1 MIPILYESNE
11 TEFRSNG
18 LGRLRDCIDCVVTEE
33 RNGIYECDFTYPING
48 SNYDRIKLGRIIAV
62 EHDDTNDVQP
72 FDIVS
77 CTRPIDG
84 KVTFHAT
91 HISYRMSKMVAN
103 GSNINSLASAFN
115 MLKNASPSNPF
126 TYESDQPDSGYMA
139 AADGVPKTVRQF
151 LGGVEGSILDTYRG
165 EYEWDKFRVILHSN
179 RGTAKDFTIRYGV
192 DLTDYN
198 EELDYSESYSSVI
211 PYWTGSDVTVVGSQV
226 TATGASYN
234 GRDEC
239 VPLDLSDKFESQP
252 TTAQLQTYAQSYVN
266 SSNALLPK
274 QNITVKFVR
283 LTDSIEYQALT
294 NLFRC
299 QLCDTIKVAFP
310 RYNMVGRFKIV
321 KTVYDVLQE
330 RFTEM
335 ELGTLSTTLA
345 EALGISSMSGGNSE
359 PASNV
364 VETGTANGWTYR
376 KWSDGTAECWQ
387 LTTQQSYAMTNPYGS
402 SYYAA
407 VNPFCTFPSGLFTSA
422 PSLQITRTNTSS
434 GAGLISVSVSAMT
447 QNSANAYVYSTQS
460 QTLSVGFSLYAVGK
474 WK

>member
-211 PYWTGSDVTVVGSQV
+211 PYWTGSDVTVVGSKV

-239 VPLDLSDKFESQP
+239 VPLDLSDKFEPQP

-294 NLFRC
+294 NLFKC

-310 RYNMVGRFKIV
+310 RYNMTGRFKIV

-345 EALGISSMSGGNSE
+345 EALGVSNSLGSSSNGSE
-359 PASNV
+359 QEQIESTVVSFDLTTGSAVARYAPDTTSNL
-364 VETGTANGWTYR
+364 GTAVVDLSTLSALSGKEILIAVPVDAVRNSGQDR
-376 KWSDGTAECWQ
+376 AFLEVSK
-387 LTTQQSYAMTNPYGS
+387 TQARIWGRP
-402 SYYAA
+402 
-407 VNPFCTFPSGLFTSA
+407 
-422 PSLQITRTNTSS
+422 
-434 GAGLISVSVSAMT
+434 
-447 QNSANAYVYSTQS
+447 S
-460 QTLSVGFSLYAVGK
+460 QTYSCRVQVLYR
-474 WK
+474 

>member
-192 DLTDYN
+192 DLTDYS

-211 PYWTGSDVTVVGSQV
+211 PYWTGSDVTVVGGKV
-226 TATGASYN
+226 TATGTSYN

-294 NLFRC
+294 NLFKC

-310 RYNMVGRFKIV
+310 RYNMTGRFKIV

-345 EALGISSMSGGNSE
+345 EALGVSNSLGSSSNGSE
-359 PASNV
+359 QEQIESTVVSFDLTTGSAVARYAPDTTSNL
-364 VETGTANGWTYR
+364 GTAVVDLSTLSALSGKEILIAVPVDAVRNSGQDR
-376 KWSDGTAECWQ
+376 AFMEVSK
-387 LTTQQSYAMTNPYGS
+387 TQARIWGRP
-402 SYYAA
+402 
-407 VNPFCTFPSGLFTSA
+407 
-422 PSLQITRTNTSS
+422 
-434 GAGLISVSVSAMT
+434 
-447 QNSANAYVYSTQS
+447 S
-460 QTLSVGFSLYAVGK
+460 QTYSCRVQVLYR
-474 WK
+474 

>member
-211 PYWTGSDVTVVGSQV
+211 PYWTGSDVTVVGSKV

-239 VPLDLSDKFESQP
+239 VPLDLSDKFEPQP

-294 NLFRC
+294 NLFKC

-310 RYNMVGRFKIV
+310 RYNMTGRFKIV

-345 EALGISSMSGGNSE
+345 EALGVSNSLGSSSNGSE
-359 PASNV
+359 QEQIESTVVSFDLTTGSAVARYAPDTTSNL
-364 VETGTANGWTYR
+364 GTAVVDL
-376 KWSDGTAECWQ
+376 S
-387 LTTQQSYAMTNPYGS
+387 
-402 SYYAA
+402 
-407 VNPFCTFPSGLFTSA
+407 
-422 PSLQITRTNTSS
+422 
-434 GAGLISVSVSAMT
+434 
-447 QNSANAYVYSTQS
+447 
-460 QTLSVGFSLYAVGK
+460 TLSALSGKEILIAVPVDAVRNSGQDRAFLEVSK
-474 WK
+474 TQARIWGRPSHTFVD

>member
-103 GSNINSLASAFN
+103 GSNINSLSSAFN

-139 AADGVPKTVRQF
+139 AADGKPKTVRQF

-211 PYWTGSDVTVVGSQV
+211 PYWTGSDVTVVGSKV

-294 NLFRC
+294 NLFKC

-310 RYNMVGRFKIV
+310 RYNMTGRFKIV

-345 EALGISSMSGGNSE
+345 EALGVSNSLGSSSNGSE
-359 PASNV
+359 QEQIESTVVSFDLTTGSAVARYAPDTTSNL
-364 VETGTANGWTYR
+364 GTAVVDLSTLSALSGKEILIAVPVDAVRNSGQDR
-376 KWSDGTAECWQ
+376 AFLEVSK
-387 LTTQQSYAMTNPYGS
+387 TQARIWGRP
-402 SYYAA
+402 
-407 VNPFCTFPSGLFTSA
+407 
-422 PSLQITRTNTSS
+422 
-434 GAGLISVSVSAMT
+434 
-447 QNSANAYVYSTQS
+447 S
-460 QTLSVGFSLYAVGK
+460 QTYSCRVQVLYR
-474 WK
+474 